1 MGVENEKLRLFIRL
15 LSQSDGQFIDKENG
29 PALIDDERK
38 RANEMVEHIN
48 KAVVE
53 AIAMQP
59 YVSSNVLMHAIA
71 AVVCAVLK
79 LDYDMWKYDSEPY
92 MEKLIRRLWAAAKD
106 IQVDY

>member
-1 MGVENEKLRLFIRL
+1 MGVENEKLRQFIRL
-15 LSQSDGQFIDKENG
+15 LSQSEGQFIDKENT

-71 AVVCAVLK
+71 TVVCAVLK

-92 MEKLIRRLWAAAKD
+92 MEMLIRRLWATAKD
-106 IQVDY
+106 IQVEY